1 MSDKKSK
8 NILFCCA
15 TGIATS
21 TVAEE
26 KTLQYL
32 KDKGMDNVTYT
43 QTNVASL
50 PSMAN
55 PDAVDCVVA
64 TTQVPYD
71 LKIPVVHALS
81 LITGIGADETLQ
93 KIYDILNKE

>member
-1 MSDKKSK
+1 MADKKAK

-32 KDKGMDNVTYT
+32 KDQGMDNVTYT

-50 PSMAN
+50 PSMAD
-55 PDAVDCVVA
+55 PAEVDCVVA

-71 LKIPVVHALS
+71 LKVPVVHALS
-81 LITGIGADETLQ
+81 LITGIGEEDTLKQ
-93 KIYDILNKE
+93 VYDILNK

>member
-1 MSDKKSK
+1 MAKNGK

-21 TVAEE
+21 TVATE
-26 KTLQYL
+26 KTLDYL
-32 KDKGMDNVTYT
+32 KEKGMDNVTYT

-50 PSMAN
+50 PSQA
-55 PDAVDCVVA
+55 DSDEVDCVVA

-71 LKIPVVHALS
+71 LKVPVVHALS
-81 LITGIGADETLQ
+81 LITGIGEDETLQ
-93 KIYDILNKE
+93 KIYDILNK

>member
-1 MSDKKSK
+1 MAEKKNK

-21 TVAEE
+21 TVATE
-26 KTLQYL
+26 KTLDYL
-32 KDKGMDNVTYT
+32 KQKGIDNVTYT

-50 PSMAN
+50 PSMADPN
-55 PDAVDCVVA
+55 EVDLVVS

-71 LKIPVVHALS
+71 LKVPVVNALS
-81 LITGIGADETLQ
+81 LITGIGADDTLK
-93 KIYDILNKE
+93 KIYDILNK